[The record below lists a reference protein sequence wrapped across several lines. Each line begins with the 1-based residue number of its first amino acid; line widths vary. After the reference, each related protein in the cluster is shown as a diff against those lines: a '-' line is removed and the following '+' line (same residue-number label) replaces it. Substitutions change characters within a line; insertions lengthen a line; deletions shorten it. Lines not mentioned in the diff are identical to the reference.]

1 MELHENKKLKKFI
14 FEQLSQSLSSKNYYP
29 YGKEIWIID
38 LDTQDWYFQ
47 FTSESKLYYNPEFF
61 DDFFGIYGL
70 NQQEY
75 QNFIKNWFESSTNHQ
90 INEIS
95 RRKLD
100 ISYYIDGITRGNT
113 KEWQLNERYGFS
125 YSLVNQFLGL
135 KRHIPIENIKLEHFQ
150 HEIKIY

>member
-1 MELHENKKLKKFI
+1 MDLHHNKKLKKFI
-14 FEQLSQSLSSKNYYP
+14 FEQLSQSLLSKNYYP

-38 LDTQDWYFQ
+38 LDKQDWYFQ
-47 FTSESKLYYNPEFF
+47 FNSEDKLYYNPEFF
-61 DDFFGIYGL
+61 DDFFGIYGF

-75 QNFIKNWFESSTNHQ
+75 QNFIKNWFECSTHHQ

-100 ISYYIDGITRGNT
+100 ISYYIDGISRGNT

-125 YSLVNQFLGL
+125 YSVVKHFLGL
-135 KRHIPIENIKLEHFQ
+135 KQYISPENIKLEHFL

>member
-1 MELHENKKLKKFI
+1 MNIFDNRKLKKFI
-14 FEQLSQSLSSKNYYP
+14 FERLFQSLSSKNYYP

-38 LDTQDWYFQ
+38 LDKEDWYLQ
-47 FTSESKLYYNPEFF
+47 FTSEGKLYYNPKFF
-61 DDFFGIYGL
+61 DDFFGIYGFD
-70 NQQEY
+70 QQEY
-75 QNFIKNWFESSTNHQ
+75 QNFIKNWFESITDHR

-125 YSLVNQFLGL
+125 YTVVKQFLGL
-135 KRHIPIENIKLEHFQ
+135 KRHISLENIKLEHFI